1 MWLLVVI
8 LIVVVFLALLS
19 SLYALAV
26 TGVPV
31 VRTPAEF
38 LPEIAEEIGGGK
50 GTTIVDAGCGDAR
63 TLLAFCA
70 AAGVNGRGYELNG
83 PVWLAGLIRV
93 LFSGRGGRVRV
104 YWRDFFRCE
113 LEDVDVVYCHL
124 MPAVMA
130 RIGVKCAEEM
140 RAGTRL
146 LSYLWEVPGWT
157 PLKTIK
163 LGRREDPLFVYEIP
177 PRCQENGP
185 ADCRPKT

>member
-1 MWLLVVI
+1 MWLVVVG
-8 LIVVVFLALLS
+8 LIVVAFLALLS
-19 SLYALAV
+19 SLYALVV

-38 LPEIAEEIGGGK
+38 LSKIAAEVGGEK
-50 GTTIVDAGCGDAR
+50 GSTIVDAGCADAR

-70 AAGVNGRGYELNG
+70 AERVTGRGYELNG
-83 PVWLAGLIRV
+83 PIWLYGLSRV
-93 LFSGRGGRVRV
+93 LFSSRRGRI
-104 YWRDFFRCE
+104 E

-130 RIGVKCAEEM
+130 IVGAKCSEEM

-146 LSYLWEVPGWT
+146 VSYLWEVPGWT
-157 PLKTIK
+157 PARVLK

-177 PRCQENGP
+177 PRCQENDP
-185 ADCRPKT
+185 PDCGPKT

>member
-1 MWLLVVI
+1 MWLVVVG
-8 LIVVVFLALLS
+8 LIVVAFLALLS
-19 SLYALAV
+19 SLYALVV

-38 LPEIAEEIGGGK
+38 LSEIAAEVGGEK

-70 AAGVNGRGYELNG
+70 AEGVTGRGYELSG
-83 PVWLAGLIRV
+83 PMWLYGLTRV
-93 LFSGRGGRVRV
+93 LLSGRGGRIRL

-130 RIGVKCAEEM
+130 RVGTKCAEEM
-140 RAGTRL
+140 RAGSRL
-146 LSYLWEVPGWT
+146 VSYLWEVPGWA
-157 PLKTIK
+157 PARVLK
-163 LGRREDPLFVYEIP
+163 LGLREDPLFVYEIP
-177 PRCQENGP
+177 PRCQENDHP
-185 ADCRPKT
+185 DCGPKT

>member
-1 MWLLVVI
+1 VWLLVVI
-8 LIVVVFLALLS
+8 LIVLIFLSLLS

-38 LPEIAEEIGGGK
+38 LSEIAVEIGGDK
-50 GTTIVDAGCGDAR
+50 DTTIVDAGCGDAR
-63 TLLAFCA
+63 TLLAFCT
-70 AAGVNGRGYELNG
+70 AAGARGRGYELNG
-83 PVWLAGLIRV
+83 PVWLAGLTRV
-93 LFSGRGGRVRV
+93 LFSGKAGRVWV
-104 YWRDFFRCE
+104 YWKDFFRCE

-130 RIGVKCAEEM
+130 RIGAKCSEEM

-157 PLKTIK
+157 PQKTVK
-163 LGRREDPLFVYEIP
+163 LGPREDPLFVYEIP
-177 PRCQENGP
+177 PCCQENIP
-185 ADCRPKT
+185 VDCRPKT